1 MVGIEL
7 MGGGSVAARPEMGTS
22 HGAVA
27 QQYGFP
33 WSSFSKDKRKEIYIF
48 SRHSFKFS
56 YFILATQ
63 TLTSL
68 FLHIILS
75 NTKLA

>member
-33 WSSFSKDKRKEIYIF
+33 KDLKKTKE
-48 SRHSFKFS
+48 KE
-56 YFILATQ
+56 
-63 TLTSL
+63 
-68 FLHIILS
+68 
-75 NTKLA
+75 N